1 MFSLALLFLALA
13 IAPLAPPKQKTVY
26 RHDMDLIYEWFNMVD
41 ANMTE
46 GRGGLLAPDR
56 WLQQMTTHVPVV
68 KKFRARAAVNR
79 RMYYRLYQLSL
90 PEVAE
95 FRSMRDV
102 DAEVF
107 IAVGKKRYMAAVKKL
122 VAKSKKLHPPAP
134 VFNLVINA
142 YLAHQYY
149 LEAARDYMAAL
160 IEVFKWIAGQA
171 GKEALEI
178 KDLYR
183 HSRMRMEV
191 LQGYGG
197 GSVEEKNLLQGML
210 INGLACAHGVLS
222 LKEANEYVEATVE
235 SIMWAMIC
243 TNIHG
248 GWTSYDVEATARFT
262 EVFSRIYG
270 PAAIYLET
278 KRFVERH
285 AFGVP
290 AIDDKPPRVWWP
302 CSFYVLDRETWLTGL
317 REITP
322 DSFKPMKEFK
332 YGSTGTRAG
341 ITLIL
346 GKMGVGKTTIKNT
359 IIRIA
364 VEDGAIVIAPRSDER
379 NQASLYCLPE
389 LGLTKEGKA
398 VEAFLLDKPRVKP
411 HGIPTMIVSVVR
423 PSDREALSRF
433 ALTKFDRV
441 IVRRGPN
448 FHIDFDEL
456 FKEAQRVHDMF
467 PQPKPR
473 GMAIVFRYLGREEE
487 SGASNYEQ
495 LVGGSVIM
503 NLRIWRQTHSK
514 VPVIFDLDEA
524 QDFLPR
530 SSTRGE
536 AASDTSAIAGQL
548 LKALKHTRG
557 FNFGAI
563 ANTQWALDVVQ
574 NWLSSAEKIF
584 IKGLPQD
591 QVNSLFEKKQGQQS
605 LLPLHDEERMIVRQL
620 AAEDSWIM
628 GTEEYRPPLWLMY
641 DREKAEC
648 ELVWVVPEP
657 MYHEQKGIDTVDAI
671 KAIERKTGEEI
682 LVPWKEFERDWA
694 KYEICKEK
702 EEELTPAGPGRLA
715 ELADQIPMATVEEE
729 TEAAEEETTREV
741 EEADQ
746 SDDETNHDS
755 V

>member
-1 MFSLALLFLALA
+1 MELF
-13 IAPLAPPKQKTVY
+13 
-26 RHDMDLIYEWFNMVD
+26 YEWFNMVD
-41 ANMTE
+41 ANLTE

-56 WLQQMTTHVPVV
+56 WLQQMTTHVPQV

-90 PEVAE
+90 PEVAD

-102 DAEVF
+102 DGEVF
-107 IAVGKKRYMAAVKKL
+107 TAVNSSLRSRGRRIPRQRYMTALKEL
-122 VAKSKKLHPPAP
+122 IEKSKKLHPPAP

-149 LEAARDYMAAL
+149 LEAAVDYMAGL
-160 IEVFKWIAGQA
+160 IEIFKWIGKEA

-191 LQGYGG
+191 IQGYGG
-197 GSVEEKNLLQGML
+197 GSVEEKNLLQG
-210 INGLACAHGVLS
+210 IFICALAVAHGALS
-222 LKEANEYVEATVE
+222 IEEANEYLKATVE
-235 SIMWAMIC
+235 SIMWAMIS

-248 GWTSYDVEATARFT
+248 GWTAYDVEATAHFT
-262 EVFSRIYG
+262 EVFSEVYG

-290 AIDDKPPRVWWP
+290 AIDDKSPRVWWP

-322 DSFKPMKEFK
+322 ESFKPMKEFK
-332 YGSTGTRAG
+332 YGSTGTRPG

-346 GKMGVGKTTIKNT
+346 GKQGVGKTTAKNT
-359 IIRIA
+359 IIRSA

-379 NQASLYCLPE
+379 NQASLYCLRE
-389 LGLTKEGKA
+389 LGLTKEGRA

-411 HGIPTMIVSVVR
+411 HGIPTMIVSVTR

-433 ALTKFDRV
+433 PLTKFDRV

-503 NLRIWRQTHSK
+503 NLRRWRQTHTRI
-514 VPVIFDLDEA
+514 PVIFDLDEL
-524 QDFLPR
+524 QDLLPR

-563 ANTQWALDVVQ
+563 ANTQWAVDVVQ
-574 NWLSSAEKIF
+574 NWLSTAQIVM

-591 QVNSLFEKKQGQQS
+591 QVNFLFEKKQGQQS
-605 LLPLHDEERMIVRQL
+605 LLPLHDDERMIVRQL

-628 GTEEYRPPLWLMY
+628 GTDEYRPPLWLMY
-641 DREKAEC
+641 DRAKAEC

-657 MYHEQKGIDTVDAI
+657 MYHEQPRIDVTDAI
-671 KAIERKTGEEI
+671 REIEKVTKEDI
-682 LVPWKEFERDWA
+682 LVPWKEFERDWG

-702 EEELTPAGPGRLA
+702 EEESTPAGPGRLA
-715 ELADQIPMATVEEE
+715 ELADQIPMATEEATEATEEE
-729 TEAAEEETTREV
+729 EKETPGEAEVDEEH
-741 EEADQ
+741 EADGKENGT
-746 SDDETNHDS
+746 SEDS
-755 V
+755 GV